1 MNCKKTF
8 KYLIIAI
15 VCNLFF
21 VQTLPSQTPE
31 IDSLEQV
38 LVSKKLTDYEKT
50 ELLATLATEYR
61 FVDTTNCRMYARE
74 AIQLAQK
81 IGFKKAAAAATIT
94 LAQSYF
100 ISDFDTVNYKKY
112 TIQAIQIAQNVKGL
126 EIQEGTAY
134 MDLGNYYLYSNQFY
148 LAHNN
153 YKKAEK
159 IFLKINYLESLYLLY
174 RNLYILFAYIN
185 DDANSLYYSKKK
197 LEIAIEQGDS
207 LLILEANYLIGLLR
221 FKYDNNKEEGLTYFQ
236 ELHKKIK
243 FYSSSYTDFIAGTIG
258 DYLLELNR
266 PKDALDYLFDILES
280 KNIEF
285 DYITLPDIYL
295 IIAEAYI
302 MLEKADSADYF
313 LAKCMEHPVVVDTR
327 WIGIY
332 RVRSQIDYVKGNFKS
347 SLENYHRFH
356 YFSDSLNEQEKT
368 LEISQLKNWL
378 ELEQKD
384 NENDIL
390 FHQMQK
396 QQKLLILLSIGSLL
410 ILILLAIA
418 LLLYRKSSE
427 KNSELKKTHSFK
439 NKLFSI
445 VSHNLRSP
453 ISYISEILLMANKV
467 TTDTENRAK
476 ILKNVST
483 RLENAH
489 GLIENLIIWAKT
501 QMKDIKPINEKLN
514 IDKQIDFIV
523 NDLRQYADEK
533 NIELENNTQNHFV
546 FADIEMFIIILRN
559 IINNAIKYSYPNSKV
574 TIRSEQSDNEIIILV
589 KDQGIGIPEKM
600 MENLFQ
606 LSETKSTLGT
616 EKETGTGLGLVLC
629 DYFVKKMGGKI
640 WVESEVGKGSI
651 FNISLRRK

>member
-1 MNCKKTF
+1 MLKTF

-15 VCNLFF
+15 VCNLFLI
-21 VQTLPSQTPE
+21 QSLPSQTPR

-50 ELLATLATEYR
+50 ELFATLAREYR
-61 FVDTTNCRMYARE
+61 YVDSTNCRMYARE
-74 AIQLAQK
+74 AIQLSQK
-81 IGFKKAAAAATIT
+81 IGFKKAEASANIA
-94 LAQSYF
+94 LAQSYI
-100 ISDFDTVNYKKY
+100 ISDFDTANAKKH
-112 TIQAIQIAQNVKGL
+112 TLQALQIAHNVKGL

-134 MDLGNYYLYSNQFY
+134 MDLGNYYIYSNQFY
-148 LAHNN
+148 LAHYN

-159 IFLKINYLESLYLLY
+159 IYLKINYLESLYLLY
-174 RNLYILFAYIN
+174 RNLYILFGYIN
-185 DDANSLYYSKKK
+185 DDVNSFYYCNKK
-197 LEIAIEQGDS
+197 LEIAKEQGDS
-207 LLILEANYLIGLLR
+207 LRILEASYLIGLLR
-221 FKYDNNKEEGLTYFQ
+221 FKHDNNKEAALTYFQ

-258 DYLLELNR
+258 EYLLELNR

-280 KNIEF
+280 QNIEI

-302 MLEKADSADYF
+302 MLEKADSANYY
-313 LAKCMEHPVVVDTR
+313 LAKCMEHPVVEDKR
-327 WIGIY
+327 WIDIY
-332 RVRSQIDYVKGNFKS
+332 RVRSQIDFVKGNLKS
-347 SLENYHRFH
+347 SLENYHRLH

-368 LEISQLKNWL
+368 LEISQLKNWF

-384 NENDIL
+384 NENEIL
-390 FHQMQK
+390 HQEKQK

-410 ILILLAIA
+410 ILILLTIS
-418 LLLYRKSSE
+418 LLLYRKTSE

-445 VSHNLRSP
+445 ISHNLRSP
-453 ISYISEILLMANKV
+453 ISSISEILQMANNV
-467 TTDTENRAK
+467 TTDTENRTK
-476 ILKNVST
+476 IFKNVST
-483 RLENAH
+483 RLDNAH
-489 GLIENLIIWAKT
+489 GLIENLLIWAKT
-501 QMKDIKPINEKLN
+501 QMKDINPINEKFN
-514 IDKQIDFIV
+514 INDHIKFIV

-546 FADIEMFIIILRN
+546 LADIEMFKIILRN
-559 IINNAIKYSYPNSKV
+559 VINNAIKYSNSNGKV
-574 TIRSEQSDNEIIILV
+574 TIRSEQTDNEVIISV

-629 DYFVKKMGGKI
+629 DYFVKKMGGEI

-651 FNISLRRK
+651 FYISLIRN